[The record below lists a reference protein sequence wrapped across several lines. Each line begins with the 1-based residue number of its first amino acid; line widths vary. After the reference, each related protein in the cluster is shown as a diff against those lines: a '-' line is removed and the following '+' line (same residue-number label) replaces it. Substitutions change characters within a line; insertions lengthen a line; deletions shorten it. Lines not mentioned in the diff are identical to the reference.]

1 MYCMPEKGTTV
12 SLYFPDEDER
22 NAIAVS
28 CIRENGAKC
37 QAMTDT
43 EMKNFANPTGKQL
56 YLLPEETGLK
66 MSESDQMIELSD
78 ARGVDIG
85 GTMKVGI
92 YAADEIKIEGR
103 CIKIDT
109 PKAVQM
115 VRT

>member
-1 MYCMPEKGTTV
+1 MSGDDRHR
-12 SLYFPDEDER
+12 DE
-22 NAIAVS
+22 
-28 CIRENGAKC
+28 
-37 QAMTDT
+37 
-43 EMKNFANPTGKQL
+43 NFANPTGKQL
-56 YLLPEETGLK
+56 YLHPEETGLK

-109 PKAVQM
+109 PKAVQWYVLKRNRGLWKRM
-115 VRT
+115 FFTNPVNHHP

>member
-1 MYCMPEKGTTV
+1 
-12 SLYFPDEDER
+12 
-22 NAIAVS
+22 
-28 CIRENGAKC
+28 
-37 QAMTDT
+37 
-43 EMKNFANPTGKQL
+43 
-56 YLLPEETGLK
+56 

-103 CIKIDT
+103 CMKIDT